1 MKQNHRFGKGLRTIL
16 CECGEEILVIP
27 DIDEMIRCIEA
38 HAIFH
43 EKKETDP
50 KKAQCEHYRIEEQ
63 LARKVII
70 KIADNSN
77 KRAR

>member
-1 MKQNHRFGKGLRTIL
+1 MNQNQRFGKGLPTVL

-27 DIDEMIRCIEA
+27 DLREMVRCIEA

-50 KKAQCEHYRIEEQ
+50 KKARDEHIRIEEQ
-63 LARKVII
+63 LARKIVI
-70 KIADNSN
+70 KIAYMPN
-77 KRAR
+77 KDV